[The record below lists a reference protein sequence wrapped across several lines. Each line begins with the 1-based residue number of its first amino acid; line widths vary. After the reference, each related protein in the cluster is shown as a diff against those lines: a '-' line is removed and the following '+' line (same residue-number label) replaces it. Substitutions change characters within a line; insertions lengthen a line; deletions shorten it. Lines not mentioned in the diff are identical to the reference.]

1 MELKNLKLREWL
13 VIIFIL
19 LGLTAFVFEKKLSPK
34 VYEVSGIG
42 EGFNGEVSLE
52 LKGYKKK
59 NGDLR
64 IIDIKV
70 SHTDT
75 PPIAD
80 PAIIKLI
87 ENTMKN
93 QKTEIEGVAGATYTS
108 EGFKEALVDAVEKLN
123 NL

>member
-1 MELKNLKLREWL
+1 MDLKNLKLREWL

-19 LGLTAFVFEKKLSPK
+19 LGLTAFVFEKKLTPK

-42 EGFNGEVSLE
+42 EGFNGEISLE
-52 LKGYKKK
+52 LKAHKKK
-59 NGDLR
+59 NGDLK

-80 PAIIKLI
+80 PAIAKLI
-87 ENTMKN
+87 ENTIKN
-93 QKTEIEGVAGATYTS
+93 QKIEIEGVAGASYTS
-108 EGFKEALVDAVEKLN
+108 DGFKEALVDAIDKLN